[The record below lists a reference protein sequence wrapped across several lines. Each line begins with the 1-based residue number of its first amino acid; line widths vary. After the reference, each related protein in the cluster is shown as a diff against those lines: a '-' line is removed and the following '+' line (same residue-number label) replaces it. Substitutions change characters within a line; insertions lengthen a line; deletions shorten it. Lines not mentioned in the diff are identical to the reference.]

1 MYHALDMGLTAADFW
16 DMSAR
21 AVVNLQREMI
31 RTRRRALDR
40 QAGSRA
46 EETRGP
52 RLHYLP
58 RP

>member
-1 MYHALDMGLTAADFW
+1 MYHALDMGLTAAEFW
-16 DMSAR
+16 EMSAR

-40 QAGSRA
+40 QKQART
-46 EETRGP
+46 EEARGP
-52 RLHYLP
+52 RLNYLP